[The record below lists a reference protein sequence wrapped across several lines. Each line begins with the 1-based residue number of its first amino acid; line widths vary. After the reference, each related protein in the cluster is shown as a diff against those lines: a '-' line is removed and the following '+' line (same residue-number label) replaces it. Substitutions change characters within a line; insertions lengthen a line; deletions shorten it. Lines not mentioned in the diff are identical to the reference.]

1 MQSILTIEQVS
12 KKFENTSSILQGI
25 DVTFE
30 AESFITILGPSGSGK
45 TTLLHIIAGLLKP
58 TSGKVLYKNEDITAF
73 SEKKLAHWKRAE
85 VGTIFQNYLL
95 LNNLTVRENINIGI
109 DSKSTPL
116 PFDRLIRILD
126 IENILDKFPSQLSGG
141 QQQRVAIARAVI
153 KKPSILFCDEATGAL
168 DEMNSKNVVEL
179 LHQLKRTFGITI
191 LFTTHNMQIA
201 RTADRVITLK
211 DGILFR
217 DTINQHPIS
226 AVEMVWGE

>member
-12 KKFENTSSILQGI
+12 KKFDTIPSILQGI
-25 DVTFE
+25 NVTIE

-58 TSGKVLYKNEDITAF
+58 TSGKVLYKNEDITTF
-73 SEKKLAHWKRAE
+73 PEKKLARWKRTE

-116 PFDRLIRILD
+116 PFDRLIRILG
-126 IENILDKFPSQLSGG
+126 IEDILDKFPAQLSGG

-153 KKPSILFCDEATGAL
+153 KKANANPFKE
-168 DEMNSKNVVEL
+168 
-179 LHQLKRTFGITI
+179 
-191 LFTTHNMQIA
+191 
-201 RTADRVITLK
+201 
-211 DGILFR
+211 
-217 DTINQHPIS
+217 
-226 AVEMVWGE
+226 